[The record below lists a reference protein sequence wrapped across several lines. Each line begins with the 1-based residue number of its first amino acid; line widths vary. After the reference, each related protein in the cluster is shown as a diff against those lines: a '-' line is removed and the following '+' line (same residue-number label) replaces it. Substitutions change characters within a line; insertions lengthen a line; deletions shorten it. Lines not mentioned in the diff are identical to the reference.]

1 MKSKIQYFDLAVCLL
16 WILSAFC
23 GRYYWNQF
31 TTVYLGSIVLLRLA
45 ISFALERKEKK
56 TWMPLL
62 VFIGMWALLSYD
74 FRIYNGIGE
83 IGDYFFHVTRLEY
96 NRYVDWCIAGSI
108 WVWIVVMPIV
118 YYLYLLF
125 RKRLDNTGMTK
136 KELFGSILWHDRRAQ
151 YFCAI
156 TAISFFSLCAGYS
169 MDQRFCQSMCFVA
182 PPLVYWMVCRY
193 FKLKAEKVWLLL
205 LGSVAFWYAQ
215 SLGGVFRVAALAIS
229 FTMMAYTCTYLYKSL
244 KSHTVTIASILYL
257 GILLPTFSIGYN
269 QYTCLNYPRNGYYYL
284 APYNGILYINDTTN
298 GDLLGLRD
306 RYGLLVEPEYEHI
319 RPGFVTQW
327 GWTTSFLLQKDGFSQ
342 TYNVY
347 DNEIIPSDIK
357 PELQSRLCNILI
369 GYFDEFDE
377 GCADR
382 GEILVTDLQ
391 EDKTIGHVR
400 LAMHGLPIWQ
410 YECSNFLPED
420 SATVQVNE
428 FLRTDSVDITEYE
441 NKNILC
447 YAENI
452 PNDSTAKYKVYV
464 RLALDKIP
472 VEREVKNIAD
482 KVRNLEWDKW

>member
-1 MKSKIQYFDLAVCLL
+1 MKSKLQYFDLEVCLL
-16 WILSAFC
+16 WMLSAFC
-23 GRYYWNQF
+23 GRYSQRCTLVPLSYYASLF
-31 TTVYLGSIVLLRLA
+31 L
-45 ISFALERKEKK
+45 LERKEKK
-56 TWMPLL
+56 TWMSLL
-62 VFIGMWALLSYD
+62 VFASMWVLLSYD
-74 FRIYNGIGE
+74 LRIYNGIGE

-96 NRYVDWCIAGSI
+96 NRYVDWCIAGCI
-108 WVWIVVMPIV
+108 WVWIVVMPIA

-169 MDQRFCQSMCFVA
+169 MNQRFCQSMCFVA

-193 FKLKAEKVWLLL
+193 FNLKAEKVWLLL
-205 LGSVAFWYAQ
+205 LGSVVFWYAQ
-215 SLGGVFRVAALAIS
+215 SLGGVFRVAALTAS
-229 FTMMAYTCTYLYKSL
+229 FMMIAYTCTYLYKSL

-257 GILLPTFSIGYN
+257 GVLLPTFSIGYN
-269 QYTCLNYPRNGYYYL
+269 QYTCLNYPRSGYYYL

-298 GDLLGLRD
+298 GDLVGLRD
-306 RYGLLVEPEYEHI
+306 RYGLLVEPEYEYI

-327 GWTTSFLLQKDGFSQ
+327 GWTTSFLLQKDGYSQ
-342 TYNVY
+342 TYHIY
-347 DNEIIPSDIK
+347 DNKILPSDIK
-357 PELQSRLCNILI
+357 PELQSRLCKII
-369 GYFDEFDE
+369 TGYFDGFDE

-391 EDKTIGHVR
+391 KDKTIGHVR
-400 LAMHGLPIWQ
+400 VSMHGLAIWQ
-410 YECSNFLPED
+410 YENSNFLPED
-420 SATVQVNE
+420 TTTVQVNE

-441 NKNILC
+441 NMNILC

-464 RLALDKIP
+464 RLALDKTP
-472 VEREVKNIAD
+472 TEKE
-482 KVRNLEWDKW
+482 

>member
-1 MKSKIQYFDLAVCLL
+1 MKSKLQYFDLAVCLL
-16 WILSAFC
+16 WMLSAFC
-23 GRYYWNQF
+23 GRYSQRCTLVPLSYYASLF
-31 TTVYLGSIVLLRLA
+31 L
-45 ISFALERKEKK
+45 LERKEKK
-56 TWMPLL
+56 TWMSLL
-62 VFIGMWALLSYD
+62 VFASMWVLLSYD
-74 FRIYNGIGE
+74 LRIYNGIGE

-96 NRYVDWCIAGSI
+96 NRYVDWCIAGCI
-108 WVWIVVMPIV
+108 WVWIVVMPIA

-169 MDQRFCQSMCFVA
+169 MNQRFCQSMCFVA

-193 FKLKAEKVWLLL
+193 FNLKAEKVWLLL
-205 LGSVAFWYAQ
+205 LGSVVFWYAQ
-215 SLGGVFRVAALAIS
+215 SLGSVFRVAALTAS
-229 FTMMAYTCTYLYKSL
+229 FMMIAYTCTYLYKSL

-257 GILLPTFSIGYN
+257 GVLLPTFSIGYN
-269 QYTCLNYPRNGYYYL
+269 QYTCLNYPRSGYYYL

-298 GDLLGLRD
+298 GDLVGLRD
-306 RYGLLVEPEYEHI
+306 RYGLLVEPEYEYI

-327 GWTTSFLLQKDGFSQ
+327 GWTTSFLLQKDGYSQ
-342 TYNVY
+342 TYHIY
-347 DNEIIPSDIK
+347 DNKILPSDIK
-357 PELQSRLCNILI
+357 PELQSRLCKII
-369 GYFDEFDE
+369 TGYFDGFDE

-391 EDKTIGHVR
+391 KDKTIGHVR
-400 LAMHGLPIWQ
+400 VSMHGLAIWQ
-410 YECSNFLPED
+410 YENSNFLLED
-420 SATVQVNE
+420 TTTVQVNE

-441 NKNILC
+441 NMNILC

-464 RLALDKIP
+464 RLALDKTP
-472 VEREVKNIAD
+472 TEKE
-482 KVRNLEWDKW
+482 

>member
-1 MKSKIQYFDLAVCLL
+1 MKSKLQYFDLEVCLL
-16 WILSAFC
+16 WMLSAFC
-23 GRYYWNQF
+23 GRYSQRCTLVPLSYYASLF
-31 TTVYLGSIVLLRLA
+31 L
-45 ISFALERKEKK
+45 LERKEKK
-56 TWMPLL
+56 TWMSLL
-62 VFIGMWALLSYD
+62 VFASMWVLLSYD
-74 FRIYNGIGE
+74 LRIYNGIGE

-96 NRYVDWCIAGSI
+96 NRYVDWCIAGCI
-108 WVWIVVMPIV
+108 WVWIVVMPIA

-169 MDQRFCQSMCFVA
+169 MNQRFCQSMCFVA

-193 FKLKAEKVWLLL
+193 FNLKAEKVWLLL
-205 LGSVAFWYAQ
+205 LGSVVFWYAQ
-215 SLGGVFRVAALAIS
+215 SLGSVFRVAALTAS
-229 FTMMAYTCTYLYKSL
+229 FMMIAYTCTYLYKSL

-257 GILLPTFSIGYN
+257 GVLLPTFSIGYN
-269 QYTCLNYPRNGYYYL
+269 QYTCLNYPRSGYYYL

-298 GDLLGLRD
+298 GDLVGLRD
-306 RYGLLVEPEYEHI
+306 RYGLLVEPEYEYI

-327 GWTTSFLLQKDGFSQ
+327 GWTTSFLLQKDGYSQ
-342 TYNVY
+342 TYHIY
-347 DNEIIPSDIK
+347 DNKILPSDIK
-357 PELQSRLCNILI
+357 PELQSRLCKII
-369 GYFDEFDE
+369 TGYFDGFDE

-391 EDKTIGHVR
+391 KDKTIGHVR
-400 LAMHGLPIWQ
+400 VSMHGLAIWQ
-410 YECSNFLPED
+410 YENSNFLPED
-420 SATVQVNE
+420 TTTVQVNE

-464 RLALDKIP
+464 RLALDKTP
-472 VEREVKNIAD
+472 TEKE
-482 KVRNLEWDKW
+482 

>member
-1 MKSKIQYFDLAVCLL
+1 MKSKLQYFDLAVCLL

-31 TTVYLGSIVLLRLA
+31 TTVYLGAIVLLRLA

-56 TWMPLL
+56 TWMSLL
-62 VFIGMWALLSYD
+62 VFTGMWALLSYD

-96 NRYVDWCIAGSI
+96 NRYVDWCIAGCV
-108 WVWIVVMPIV
+108 WVWIVIMPIA

-125 RKRLDNTGMTK
+125 RKKLDNTGMTK

-169 MDQRFCQSMCFVA
+169 MNQRFCQSMCFVA
-182 PPLVYWMVCRY
+182 PSVVYWMVCRY
-193 FKLKAEKVWLLL
+193 FNLK
-205 LGSVAFWYAQ
+205 
-215 SLGGVFRVAALAIS
+215 
-229 FTMMAYTCTYLYKSL
+229 
-244 KSHTVTIASILYL
+244 
-257 GILLPTFSIGYN
+257 
-269 QYTCLNYPRNGYYYL
+269 

-298 GDLLGLRD
+298 GDLVGLRD

-327 GWTTSFLLQKDGFSQ
+327 GWTTSFLLQKDGYSQ
-342 TYNVY
+342 TYHIY
-347 DNEIIPSDIK
+347 DNKILPSDIK
-357 PELQSRLCNILI
+357 PGLQSRLCDILT

-391 EDKTIGHVR
+391 ADKTVGHVR
-400 LAMHGLPIWQ
+400 LSMHGLPIWQ
-410 YECSNFLPED
+410 YENSNFLPED
-420 SATVQVNE
+420 TATVQVNE

-441 NKNILC
+441 NKNIMC

-452 PNDSTAKYKVYV
+452 PNDSIAKYKVYV
-464 RLALDKIP
+464 RLALDKSPTEEELKGI
-472 VEREVKNIAD
+472 VNKVKNM
-482 KVRNLEWDKW
+482 NWEKW

>member
-1 MKSKIQYFDLAVCLL
+1 MKSKLQYFDLAVCLL
-16 WILSAFC
+16 WMLSAFC
-23 GRYYWNQF
+23 GRYSQRCTLVPLSYYASLF
-31 TTVYLGSIVLLRLA
+31 L
-45 ISFALERKEKK
+45 LERKEKK
-56 TWMPLL
+56 TWMSLL
-62 VFIGMWALLSYD
+62 VFASMWVLLSYD
-74 FRIYNGIGE
+74 LRIYNGIGE
-83 IGDYFFHVTRLEY
+83 IGNYFFHVTRLEY
-96 NRYVDWCIAGSI
+96 NRYVDWCIAGCI
-108 WVWIVVMPIV
+108 WVWIVVMPIA

-169 MDQRFCQSMCFVA
+169 MNQRFCQSMCFIA

-193 FKLKAEKVWLLL
+193 FNLKAEKVWLLL
-205 LGSVAFWYAQ
+205 LGSVVFWYAQ
-215 SLGGVFRVAALAIS
+215 SLGGVFRVAALTAS
-229 FTMMAYTCTYLYKSL
+229 FMMIAYTCTYLYKSL

-257 GILLPTFSIGYN
+257 GVLLPTFSIGYN
-269 QYTCLNYPRNGYYYL
+269 QYTCLNYPRSGYYYL

-298 GDLLGLRD
+298 GDLVGLRD
-306 RYGLLVEPEYEHI
+306 RYGLLVEPEYEYI

-327 GWTTSFLLQKDGFSQ
+327 GWTTSFLLQKDGYSQ
-342 TYNVY
+342 TYHIY
-347 DNEIIPSDIK
+347 DNKILPSDIK
-357 PELQSRLCNILI
+357 PELQSRLCKII
-369 GYFDEFDE
+369 TGYFDGFDE

-391 EDKTIGHVR
+391 KDKTIGHVR
-400 LAMHGLPIWQ
+400 VSMHGLAIWQ
-410 YECSNFLPED
+410 YENSNFLPED
-420 SATVQVNE
+420 TTTVQVNE

-464 RLALDKIP
+464 RLALDKTPTEKELKGI
-472 VEREVKNIAD
+472 VN
-482 KVRNLEWDKW
+482 KVRNMNWEK

>member
-1 MKSKIQYFDLAVCLL
+1 MKSKLQYFDLEVCLL
-16 WILSAFC
+16 WMLSAFC
-23 GRYYWNQF
+23 GRYSQRCTLVPLSYYASLF
-31 TTVYLGSIVLLRLA
+31 L
-45 ISFALERKEKK
+45 LERKEKK
-56 TWMPLL
+56 TWMSLL
-62 VFIGMWALLSYD
+62 VFASMWVLLSYD
-74 FRIYNGIGE
+74 LRIYNGIGE
-83 IGDYFFHVTRLEY
+83 IGNYFFHVTRLEY
-96 NRYVDWCIAGSI
+96 NRYVDWCIAGCI
-108 WVWIVVMPIV
+108 WVWIVVMPIA

-169 MDQRFCQSMCFVA
+169 MNQRFCQSMCFVA

-193 FKLKAEKVWLLL
+193 FNLKAEKVWLLL
-205 LGSVAFWYAQ
+205 LGSVVFWYAQ
-215 SLGGVFRVAALAIS
+215 SLGGVFRVAALTAS
-229 FTMMAYTCTYLYKSL
+229 FMMIAYTCTYLYKSL

-257 GILLPTFSIGYN
+257 GVLLPTFSIGYN
-269 QYTCLNYPRNGYYYL
+269 QYTCLNYPRSGYYYL

-298 GDLLGLRD
+298 GDLVGLRD
-306 RYGLLVEPEYEHI
+306 RYGLLVEPEYEYI

-327 GWTTSFLLQKDGFSQ
+327 GWTTSFLLQKDGYSQ
-342 TYNVY
+342 TYHIY
-347 DNEIIPSDIK
+347 DNKILPSDIK
-357 PELQSRLCNILI
+357 PELQSRLCKII
-369 GYFDEFDE
+369 TGYFDGFDE

-391 EDKTIGHVR
+391 KDKTIGHVR
-400 LAMHGLPIWQ
+400 VSMHGLAIWQ
-410 YECSNFLPED
+410 YENSNFLPED
-420 SATVQVNE
+420 TTTVQVNE

-464 RLALDKIP
+464 RLALDKTP
-472 VEREVKNIAD
+472 TEKE
-482 KVRNLEWDKW
+482 

>member
-1 MKSKIQYFDLAVCLL
+1 MKSKLQYFDLAVCLL
-16 WILSAFC
+16 WMLSAFC
-23 GRYYWNQF
+23 GRYSQRCTLVPLSYYASLF
-31 TTVYLGSIVLLRLA
+31 L
-45 ISFALERKEKK
+45 LERKEKK
-56 TWMPLL
+56 TWMSLL
-62 VFIGMWALLSYD
+62 VFASMWVLLSYD
-74 FRIYNGIGE
+74 LRIYNGIGE

-96 NRYVDWCIAGSI
+96 NRYVDWCIAGCI
-108 WVWIVVMPIV
+108 WVWIVVMPIA

-169 MDQRFCQSMCFVA
+169 MNQRFCQSMCFIA

-193 FKLKAEKVWLLL
+193 FNLKAEKVWLLL
-205 LGSVAFWYAQ
+205 LGSVVFWYAQ
-215 SLGGVFRVAALAIS
+215 SLGGVFRVAALTAS
-229 FTMMAYTCTYLYKSL
+229 FMMIAYTCTYLYKSL

-257 GILLPTFSIGYN
+257 GVLLPTFSIGYN
-269 QYTCLNYPRNGYYYL
+269 QYTCLNYPRSGYYYL

-298 GDLLGLRD
+298 GDLVGLRD
-306 RYGLLVEPEYEHI
+306 RYGLLVEPEYEYI

-327 GWTTSFLLQKDGFSQ
+327 GWTTSFLLQKDGYSQ
-342 TYNVY
+342 TYHIY
-347 DNEIIPSDIK
+347 DNKILPSDIK
-357 PELQSRLCNILI
+357 PELQSRLCKII
-369 GYFDEFDE
+369 TGYFDGFDE

-391 EDKTIGHVR
+391 KDKTIGHVR
-400 LAMHGLPIWQ
+400 VSMHGLAIWQ
-410 YECSNFLPED
+410 YENSNFLPED
-420 SATVQVNE
+420 TTTVQVNE

-464 RLALDKIP
+464 RLALDKTP
-472 VEREVKNIAD
+472 TEKE
-482 KVRNLEWDKW
+482 

>member
-1 MKSKIQYFDLAVCLL
+1 MKSKLQYFDLAVCLL

-31 TTVYLGSIVLLRLA
+31 TTVYLCAIVSLRLA

-108 WVWIVVMPIV
+108 WVWIIVMPIA
-118 YYLYLLF
+118 YYLYLRF

-136 KELFGSILWHDRRAQ
+136 KELFGSILWHGRRAQ

-169 MDQRFCQSMCFVA
+169 MNQRFCQSMCFVA

-193 FKLKAEKVWLLL
+193 FNLKAEKVWLLL
-205 LGSVAFWYAQ
+205 LGSVVFWYAQ
-215 SLGGVFRVAALAIS
+215 SLGGVFRVAALTAS
-229 FTMMAYTCTYLYKSL
+229 FMMIAYTCTDLYKSL

-257 GILLPTFSIGYN
+257 GVLLPTFSIGYN
-269 QYTCLNYPRNGYYYL
+269 QYTCLNYPRSGYYYL

-298 GDLLGLRD
+298 GDLVGLRD

-319 RPGFVTQW
+319 RPGYVTQW
-327 GWTTSFLLQKDGFSQ
+327 GWTTSFLLQKDGYSQ
-342 TYNVY
+342 TYHIY
-347 DNEIIPSDIK
+347 DNKILPSDIK
-357 PELQSRLCNILI
+357 PELQARLCNILT
-369 GYFDEFDE
+369 GYFDGFDE
-377 GCADR
+377 GCADK

-391 EDKTIGHVR
+391 TK
-400 LAMHGLPIWQ
+400 P
-410 YECSNFLPED
+410 
-420 SATVQVNE
+420 
-428 FLRTDSVDITEYE
+428 
-441 NKNILC
+441 
-447 YAENI
+447 
-452 PNDSTAKYKVYV
+452 
-464 RLALDKIP
+464 LDM
-472 VEREVKNIAD
+472 
-482 KVRNLEWDKW
+482 

>member
-1 MKSKIQYFDLAVCLL
+1 MKSKLQYFDLEVCLL
-16 WILSAFC
+16 WMLSAFC
-23 GRYYWNQF
+23 GRYSQRCTLVPLSYYASLF
-31 TTVYLGSIVLLRLA
+31 L
-45 ISFALERKEKK
+45 LERKEKK
-56 TWMPLL
+56 TWMSLL
-62 VFIGMWALLSYD
+62 VFASMWVLLSYD
-74 FRIYNGIGE
+74 LRIYNGIGE

-96 NRYVDWCIAGSI
+96 NRYVDWCIAGCI
-108 WVWIVVMPIV
+108 WVWIVVMPIA

-169 MDQRFCQSMCFVA
+169 MNQRFCQSMCFVA

-193 FKLKAEKVWLLL
+193 FNLKAEKVWLLL
-205 LGSVAFWYAQ
+205 LGSVVFWYAQ
-215 SLGGVFRVAALAIS
+215 SLGGVFRVAALTAS
-229 FTMMAYTCTYLYKSL
+229 FMMIAYTCTYLYKSL

-257 GILLPTFSIGYN
+257 GVLLPTFSIGYN
-269 QYTCLNYPRNGYYYL
+269 QYTCLNYPRSGYYYL

-298 GDLLGLRD
+298 GDLVGLRD
-306 RYGLLVEPEYEHI
+306 RYGLLVEPEYEYI

-327 GWTTSFLLQKDGFSQ
+327 GWTTSFLLQKDGYSQ
-342 TYNVY
+342 TYHIY
-347 DNEIIPSDIK
+347 DNKILPSDIK
-357 PELQSRLCNILI
+357 PELQSRLCKII
-369 GYFDEFDE
+369 TGYFDGFDE

-391 EDKTIGHVR
+391 KDKTIGHVR
-400 LAMHGLPIWQ
+400 VSMHGLAIWQ
-410 YECSNFLPED
+410 YENSNFLLED
-420 SATVQVNE
+420 TTTVQVNE

-441 NKNILC
+441 NMNILC

-464 RLALDKIP
+464 RLALDKTP
-472 VEREVKNIAD
+472 TEKE
-482 KVRNLEWDKW
+482 

>member
-1 MKSKIQYFDLAVCLL
+1 MKSKLQYFDLEVCLL
-16 WILSAFC
+16 WMLSAFC
-23 GRYYWNQF
+23 GRYSQRCTLVPLSYYASLF
-31 TTVYLGSIVLLRLA
+31 L
-45 ISFALERKEKK
+45 LERKEKK
-56 TWMPLL
+56 TWMSLL
-62 VFIGMWALLSYD
+62 VFTSMWVLLSYD
-74 FRIYNGIGE
+74 LRIYNGIGE

-108 WVWIVVMPIV
+108 WVWIVVMPIA

-169 MDQRFCQSMCFVA
+169 MNQRFCQSMCFVA

-193 FKLKAEKVWLLL
+193 FNLKAEKVWLLL
-205 LGSVAFWYAQ
+205 LGSVVFWYAQ
-215 SLGGVFRVAALAIS
+215 SLGSVFRVAALTAS
-229 FTMMAYTCTYLYKSL
+229 FMMIAYTCTYLYKSL
-244 KSHTVTIASILYL
+244 KSHMVTIASILYL

-269 QYTCLNYPRNGYYYL
+269 QYTCLNYPRSGYYYL

-298 GDLLGLRD
+298 GDLVGLRD

-319 RPGFVTQW
+319 RPGYVTQW
-327 GWTTSFLLQKDGFSQ
+327 GWTTSFLLQKDGYSQ
-342 TYNVY
+342 TYHIY
-347 DNEIIPSDIK
+347 DNKILPSDIK
-357 PELQSRLCNILI
+357 PELQSRLCKII
-369 GYFDEFDE
+369 TGYFDGFDE

-391 EDKTIGHVR
+391 KDKTIGHVR
-400 LAMHGLPIWQ
+400 VSMHGLAIWQ
-410 YECSNFLPED
+410 YENSNFLPED
-420 SATVQVNE
+420 TTTVQVNE

-464 RLALDKIP
+464 RLALDKTP
-472 VEREVKNIAD
+472 TEKE
-482 KVRNLEWDKW
+482 